1 MKTDSLDLLTLEN
14 ISSDLRKKIIRG
26 LNTRGG
32 GHYGGSLSV
41 LEILILL
48 YYKMTNI
55 EDLER
60 GLKIRDKII
69 LSKGHAS
76 IALYSIL
83 HSLGLISDHDY
94 NSYGTDGSKLSGH
107 PDMLCSDLIEF
118 STGSLGQGLSAA
130 IGMAFILKPYNKQ
143 TWTIVGD
150 GECQEGQIWEAASL
164 APRYNLGNVNVI
176 VDNNKFQEYGW
187 YKFQEVDLKEPLP
200 SPLLKW
206 QAFGWHAVEV
216 DGHNFRELFD
226 AMNEAR
232 ANTSQPS
239 VIIAH
244 TIKGKG
250 VPVFEQNPFL
260 SHCTSLTE

>member
-1 MKTDSLDLLTLEN
+1 MKPESFDFFSLEN
-14 ISSDLRKKIIRG
+14 ISMELREKIINK
-26 LNTRGG
+26 LNINGG

-41 LEILILL
+41 IEILVLL
-48 YYKMTNI
+48 YYKVVDIDSIRNGI
-55 EDLER
+55 
-60 GLKIRDKII
+60 KVRDKII

-76 IALYSIL
+76 IALYSLL
-83 HSLGLISDHDY
+83 HSLELISDRDY
-94 NSYGTDGSKLSGH
+94 ESYGTDGSKLSGH

-130 IGMAFILKPYNKQ
+130 IGMALILKPHGKQ
-143 TWTIVGD
+143 TWTILGD
-150 GECQEGQIWEAASL
+150 GECQEGQVWEAASL

-187 YKFQEVDLKEPLP
+187 YKFQDVTLCDPLP

-216 DGHNFRELFD
+216 NGHDFKELLD
-226 AMNEAR
+226 AMNAAQ
-232 ANTSQPS
+232 ANLAQPS

-250 VPVFEQNPFL
+250 VPIFEQNPFI
-260 SHCTSLTE
+260 SHCTSLTN

>member
-1 MKTDSLDLLTLEN
+1 MKTESIDFKELSK
-14 ISSDLRKKIIRG
+14 ISIDLRNRIIHR
-26 LNTRGG
+26 LNIRGG

-41 LEILILL
+41 LEILISL
-48 YYKMTNI
+48 YYKVI
-55 EDLER
+55 ETDNLR
-60 GLKIRDKII
+60 SGNKIRDKII

-76 IALYSIL
+76 IALYSVL
-83 HSLGLISDHDY
+83 HSLELISDQDY
-94 NSYGTDGSKLSGH
+94 ESYGIDGAKLSGH

-130 IGMAFILKPYNKQ
+130 IGMAFILKSYGKQ
-143 TWTIVGD
+143 TWTILGD

-176 VDNNKFQEYGW
+176 VDSNKFQEYGW
-187 YKFQEVDLKEPLP
+187 HKFEEISINEPLP

-206 QAFGWHAVEV
+206 RAFGWHAVEV
-216 DGHNFRELFD
+216 NGHNFDELLA
-226 AMNEAR
+226 AMNAAR

-250 VPVFEQNPFL
+250 VPAFEQDPFI
-260 SHCTSLTE
+260 SHCTSLNS